1 MGNNLSKFGST
12 FITSTRVKSCWVR
25 AANGKLKR
33 VSFSVR
39 CGSEGELKE
48 HLKEN
53 RVLIQEADC
62 SCSHCLY
69 LLEHQRQQLL
79 HVCAFGERVWG
90 MAIYELV
97 IATLCITA
105 ITLCFFFYTVVK
117 AFKAV
122 CITIESTQPDQVCIR
137 VVWYLRGYQT

>member
-1 MGNNLSKFGST
+1 MVNNQSKCNST
-12 FITSTRVKSCWVR
+12 FIASTKVNGCWVR

-62 SCSHCLY
+62 SCSHCIY

-79 HVCAFGERVWG
+79 HVCAFGERV
-90 MAIYELV
+90 
-97 IATLCITA
+97 
-105 ITLCFFFYTVVK
+105 
-117 AFKAV
+117 
-122 CITIESTQPDQVCIR
+122 
-137 VVWYLRGYQT
+137 